1 MGLSALQM
9 TALPKFT
16 GQFEHSLDDKGRL
29 TIPARLRTRLGR
41 HFVLTIAPPEPCLA
55 LYPDAT
61 WSEFCAKLETA
72 TRKDGRYRSFVRHL
86 FANTE
91 EVSPDSQGRVVVP
104 QALREH
110 AGIDRDV
117 VLVGTLTRI
126 EIWSAAGWKQTGGAP
141 DGMADLMT
149 ELGLY

>member
-1 MGLSALQM
+1 M

-16 GQFEHSLDDKGRL
+16 GQYEHSLDDKGRL
-29 TIPARLRTRLGR
+29 TIPARLRARLGD

-61 WSEFCAKLETA
+61 WLDFCTKLEA
-72 TRKDGRYRSFVRHL
+72 AARKDARYRSFVRHL

-91 EVSPDSQGRVVVP
+91 EVSLDSQGRVVVP
-104 QALREH
+104 QALRDY
-110 AGIDRDV
+110 ATVDRDV
-117 VLVGTLTRI
+117 VLVGTLTRV
-126 EIWSAAGWKQTGGAP
+126 EIWSAAGWAQASTAP

>member
-1 MGLSALQM
+1 MS
-9 TALPKFT
+9 ALPKFT

-29 TIPARLRTRLGR
+29 TVPSRLRARLGD

-55 LYPDAT
+55 LYPDPT
-61 WSEFCAKLETA
+61 WSEFCTKLEA
-72 TRKDGRYRSFVRHL
+72 ASRKDARYRSFVRHL

-91 EVSPDSQGRVVVP
+91 EITLDGQGRVVLP
-104 QALREH
+104 QALREY
-110 AGIDRDV
+110 ASIERDV
-117 VLVGTLTRI
+117 VLVGTLTRV
-126 EIWSAAGWKQTGGAP
+126 ELWSAARWNKASAPP